1 MKKTRLIFAAV
12 CGASFVVCAS
22 ECVRV
27 FKPVRLTRGDT
38 NILRVQD
45 IDEAAWIWMPGHE
58 VWGVEALGFN
68 FWNGR
73 FGMKKTD
80 GAFFR
85 FRNRFVSDGSPLRF
99 DVSAD
104 ERFTLYLDGKAVA
117 RGPHRGLVE
126 HWYYQSYEVRGLPPG
141 EHLLEAV
148 TWQLGFHAP
157 LAQLSHR
164 GGFILKA
171 DGSYDGSLTTGK
183 GPWEVAPLV
192 NTRMTDRGTSGTF
205 GAGSQCEVTG
215 TGFPCEQPAA
225 DAWKKAVVVR
235 QGVKVNPHGGR
246 TEGWMLFPTGRPDQM
261 YDVKS
266 PGAFKAARAGSGTD
280 DCYSAADAASPF
292 VRQFNAVLAG
302 GTATVPPHTD
312 VRLVWDLDDYYCA
325 YPELSVSGGEGAVVM
340 WGWAESLRNGS
351 QAKEGRRQKGN
362 RDAFDGKNMSQQFC
376 DMFRCDGRAD
386 AFFTAPWWRCGRWC
400 ELRVKTAETPLVVK
414 GLAIGE
420 TRYPLA
426 IDGRFECDD
435 PTLPPVAKVSRRAM
449 EMCMHEM
456 LFDCPYYEQQ
466 MYPGDTRIQL
476 NVLNALT
483 RDPRMAQFAMSV
495 YDYDRR
501 DNGMVGMNFPT
512 RGTQESAT
520 YTMCW
525 IMMFRDYLMWHDD
538 AAFLKARMPGVRN
551 ALMGLALYENAEG
564 LLENLPGWS
573 FMDWVSGD
581 DAFKVGVAPCGN
593 TGEGVSALNN
603 LQYLLALQSAA
614 AVDAALGEALLA
626 EHWRAKADRL
636 GKTLVARFWDAGR
649 GALADT
655 MRKDR
660 FSEHA
665 QSMAILADILSPAQ
679 REAAFAALVKGEG
692 LSPASS
698 YFAYYLFSTYAACGR
713 ADLIR
718 ARFSYWRNYV
728 AWGARTAFETQN
740 RESRSD
746 CHAWSACP
754 LYFMQTAFA
763 GVTPGAPFFRKVRVA
778 PQPAGLTR
786 IQAKTPHPK
795 GVVETDLR
803 FDGDTVSGTV
813 TLPADT
819 TGVFVWKGR
828 EMPLLSGVNHIGS
841 PLPRAVP

>member
-1 MKKTRLIFAAV
+1 MKKSFVLAVV
-12 CGASFVVCAS
+12 CGLSFVAWS
-22 ECVRV
+22 AECVRV
-27 FKPVRLTRGDT
+27 FRPVRLTRGDT
-38 NILRVQD
+38 NIRHVQD
-45 IDEAAWIWMPGHE
+45 IDEAAWIWMPGHD
-58 VWGVEALGFN
+58 VWGVEAECN
-68 FWNGR
+68 AWNVR
-73 FGMKKTD
+73 FGMKKASD
-80 GAFFR
+80 AFFR
-85 FRNRFVSDGSPLRF
+85 FRNRFVSDGTPVKF

-126 HWYYQSYEVRGLPPG
+126 HWYYQSYEIRGLEPG

-148 TWQLGFHAP
+148 TWQLGIHAP

-171 DGSYDGSLTTGK
+171 EGTYDAKLTTGK
-183 GPWEVAPLV
+183 GAWEVAPLA
-192 NTRMTDRGTSGTF
+192 NTHMTDRGTSGTF
-205 GAGSQCEVTG
+205 GVGSQCEVTG

-225 DAWKKAVVVR
+225 DAWKKATVVR
-235 QGVKVNPHGGR
+235 GGVKTNPYGGR
-246 TEGWMLFPTGRPDQM
+246 TKGWMLFPSGRPDQM
-261 YDVKS
+261 YDVKR
-266 PGAFKAARAGSGTD
+266 PGTFKAARAGGGTND
-280 DCYSAADAASPF
+280 FYAAADAASPF
-292 VRQFNAVLAG
+292 VKQFNAVLAG
-302 GTATVPPHTD
+302 GTATVPPNTD

-325 YPELSVSGGEGAVVM
+325 YPELAVSGGAGTVVT
-340 WGWAESLRNGS
+340 WGWAESLRNGVHV
-351 QAKEGRRQKGN
+351 KKGRNQKGN
-362 RDAFDGKNMSQQFC
+362 RDVFDGKNMAQQLC
-376 DMFRCDGRAD
+376 DTFRCDGRAD

-400 ELRVKTAETPLVVK
+400 ELRVKTAGEPLVVK
-414 GLAIGE
+414 RLSIGE
-420 TRYPLA
+420 SRYPLA
-426 IDGRFECDD
+426 VDGSFGCDD
-435 PTLPPVAKVSRRAM
+435 PAMPSVAKVSRRAM

-483 RDPRMAQFAMSV
+483 RDPRMARFAMSV

-573 FMDWVSGD
+573 FMDWVRGAG
-581 DAFKVGVAPCGN
+581 AFAGGVAPCGSP
-593 TGEGVSALNN
+593 GEGVSALNN

-614 AVDAALGEALLA
+614 AVDAALGEASLA

-636 GKTLVARFWDAGR
+636 GKALVAGFWDEGR

-655 MRKDR
+655 LKKDR

-665 QSMAILADILSPAQ
+665 QCMAILADILAPAQ
-679 REAAFAALVKGEG
+679 RTSAFTALAKGEG
-692 LSPASS
+692 LSPTSS
-698 YFAYYLFSTYAACGR
+698 YFAHYLFETYAKCGR

-718 ARFSYWRNYV
+718 DRFSYWRNYV
-728 AWGARTAFETQN
+728 AWGARTAFETQDQ
-740 RESRSD
+740 EARSD

-763 GVTPGAPFFRKVRVA
+763 GVTPAAPFFRKVCVA
-778 PQPAGLTR
+778 PQPAGLKR
-786 IQAKTPHPK
+786 IQAKTPHPN

-803 FDGDTVSGTV
+803 FEGDKVMGSV
-813 TLPADT
+813 TLPAGT
-819 TGVFVWKGR
+819 AGTFVWGGR
-828 EMPLLSGVNHIGS
+828 EIPLVSGMNR
-841 PLPRAVP
+841 L